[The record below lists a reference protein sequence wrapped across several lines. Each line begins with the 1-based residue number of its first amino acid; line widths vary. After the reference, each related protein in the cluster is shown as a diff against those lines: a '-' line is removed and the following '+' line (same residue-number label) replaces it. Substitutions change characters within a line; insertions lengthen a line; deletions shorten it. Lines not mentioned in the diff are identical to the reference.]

1 MLIHFGPVNDGHVK
15 LVARHDFVSQ
25 CPTKKV
31 ITQTKNQKISQ
42 NERPYVPHRISKEL
56 KTKIPYFIDLP
67 RKINLNVS
75 TIRLFLY

>member
-31 ITQTKNQKISQ
+31 IPKPKTK
-42 NERPYVPHRISKEL
+42 EYHRMKGHTYPIGSKEL
-56 KTKIPYFIDLP
+56 KTKIHYFLYLP

-75 TIRLFLY
+75 TVGL